1 MWIDWSSK
9 SECVAGV
16 WLFFFFAC
24 TNVAAD
30 IFIIL

>member
-16 WLFFFFAC
+16 WLFFFAC